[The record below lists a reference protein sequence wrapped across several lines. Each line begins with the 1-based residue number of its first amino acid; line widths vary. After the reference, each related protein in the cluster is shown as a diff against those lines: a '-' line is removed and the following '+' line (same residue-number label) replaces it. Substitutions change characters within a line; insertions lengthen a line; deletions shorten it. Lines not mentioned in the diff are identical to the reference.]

1 MSDLGDFDD
10 DEEPTGD
17 VPHTYRPG
25 DLADDVDLLGIVRRY
40 ERSHVLID
48 EQLKDI
54 VTILRGMRADLVTER
69 DRTDQ
74 LEREMAEHRKYV
86 DELTARRA
94 RAPKRSK

>member
-10 DEEPTGD
+10 DEEPT
-17 VPHTYRPG
+17 VYRPG
-25 DLADDVDLLGIVRRY
+25 DLSDDVDLLGIVRRY
-40 ERSHVLID
+40 ERSQLDID
-48 EQLKDI
+48 ERLKDI
-54 VTILRGMRADLVTER
+54 VTILRGMRADFATER